1 MVLLGAMN
9 AAVLDHLQQNRDVIR
24 IRWDLLLR
32 LEPVVSPLANPDTM
46 AHLIPDSIGLL
57 MEELRARMQ
66 PNHRRPSP
74 KRLACNCGHN
84 PYRAYFKAG
93 EQALAEAVVIAHVET
108 RVDSDR
114 QADITEVLTAIR
126 ALAATEINTFC
137 SICTNYRVA
146 EKCRYRAPG
155 EATAVA

>member
-1 MVLLGAMN
+1 MN
-9 AAVLDHLQQNRDVIR
+9 AAVLEHLERNREVIR

-46 AHLIPDSIGLL
+46 AHLIPNSIGLL
-57 MEELRARMQ
+57 IHELRARLA

-74 KRLACNCGHN
+74 RSLACDCGHN

-93 EQALAEAVVIAHVET
+93 EQALAEAVVLAHVET

-114 QADITEVLTAIR
+114 QKDVTEVLSAIR
-126 ALAATEINTFC
+126 ALATNEINTFC
-137 SICTNYRVA
+137 SICTSYRVA
-146 EKCRYRAPG
+146 EKCRYRG
-155 EATAVA
+155 RRDEVAVA